1 MPLGSQE
8 AITRMD
14 NRLDSSVA
22 AAAMN
27 FTNGKKSGVP
37 GWDAIKVIYCIYIYI
52 YIGGTY

>member
-1 MPLGSQE
+1 
-8 AITRMD
+8 MD

-37 GWDAIKVIYCIYIYI
+37 GWDAIKVIYCIDIPYPKICT
-52 YIGGTY
+52 GLNGELAFQ